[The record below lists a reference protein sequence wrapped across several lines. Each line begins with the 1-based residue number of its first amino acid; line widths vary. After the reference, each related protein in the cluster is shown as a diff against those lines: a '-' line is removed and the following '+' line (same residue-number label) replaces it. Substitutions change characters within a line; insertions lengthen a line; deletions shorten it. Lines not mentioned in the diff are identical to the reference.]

1 MLNKEEKLQNS
12 KKPIFLFNSSM
23 SFLQSKCKTHT
34 VGQSSRESYIM
45 NDYHFRH
52 LDVFHSKR
60 KRPDSSS
67 KLLALIRKE
76 TVFGAVAGA

>member
-52 LDVFHSKR
+52 LDISI
-60 KRPDSSS
+60 S
-67 KLLALIRKE
+67 
-76 TVFGAVAGA
+76 